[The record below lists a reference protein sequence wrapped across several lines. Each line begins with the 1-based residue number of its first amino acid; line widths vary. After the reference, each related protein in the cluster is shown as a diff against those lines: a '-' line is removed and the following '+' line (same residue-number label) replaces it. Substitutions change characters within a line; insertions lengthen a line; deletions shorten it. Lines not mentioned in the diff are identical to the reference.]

1 MGRALRSVLPL
12 VAGTVRLLFAA
23 PWSLIAAFV
32 YLSRGMCITGWDCH
46 NCQVSLDPE
55 IAVGSWTPALD
66 RCFV

>member
-32 YLSRGMCITGWDCH
+32 YLSRGMCITG
-46 NCQVSLDPE
+46 
-55 IAVGSWTPALD
+55 
-66 RCFV
+66 